1 VYPDIFADRPLNLSS
16 LLSAFRWRILTT
28 WLLVALENVLIA
40 LVPLTIGIAI
50 DGLLA
55 KETEQLLPLAGLLF
69 TLIAVAVS
77 RRLYDT
83 RAYGYIRVE
92 LGLSTISR
100 HQHSPT
106 SSQTARLDMARELV
120 DFLENEV
127 PNVMTGAIQVVIT
140 IAVLSIFHWQLGA
153 AALLLSVGMLGIYGL
168 FHRSFYCYNKAL
180 NDQIENQ
187 VSILGRP
194 SGLKTHLQ

>member
-55 KETEQLLPLAGLLF
+55 KDTEQLLPLAGLLF

-83 RAYGYIRVE
+83 RA
-92 LGLSTISR
+92 
-100 HQHSPT
+100 
-106 SSQTARLDMARELV
+106 
-120 DFLENEV
+120 
-127 PNVMTGAIQVVIT
+127 
-140 IAVLSIFHWQLGA
+140 
-153 AALLLSVGMLGIYGL
+153 
-168 FHRSFYCYNKAL
+168 
-180 NDQIENQ
+180 
-187 VSILGRP
+187 
-194 SGLKTHLQ
+194 